1 VLLLTIE
8 PGDGVTM
15 GSCAT
20 DYRAE
25 FAASSLLSQNSR
37 SCRNIRVDA
46 LISDAKMS
54 VQT

>member
-8 PGDGVTM
+8 PGDGHN

-25 FAASSLLSQNSR
+25 FAASSLLSTELAFLSEH
-37 SCRNIRVDA
+37 
-46 LISDAKMS
+46 KG
-54 VQT
+54 